1 MLRHEEEVV
10 PVPLGDGV
18 VQDRAGRRVL
28 AVLALLEEDA
38 SVDPLLDH
46 HEAQA
51 GRVVVADVLEAVLEL
66 QHLVLRS
73 HVELT
78 VSHTIAEDDDCIGP
92 TERKKVSIVGI
103 ISRKKQDVSTCG
115 LSRSTF

>member
-1 MLRHEEEVV
+1 MPWPTCCDTRKKSYQSL
-10 PVPLGDGV
+10 
-18 VQDRAGRRVL
+18 L

-73 HVELT
+73 HIELT
-78 VSHTIAEDDDCIGP
+78 VSHTITENDDCVGP
-92 TERKKVSIVGI
+92 TVKE
-103 ISRKKQDVSTCG
+103 DVKNS
-115 LSRSTF
+115 F